1 MLYYNIGRFGMNWFR
16 RHITQGSKL
25 ALFALAIQMVLAFGH
40 FHATPTQAAPGVSI
54 ELAQPAG
61 PSHDQH
67 PADHCDICAVTA
79 MAGTMLA
86 TNPPQIAPPP
96 AANFRPVAANIE
108 FARLSPA
115 RASFQPRAPPL
126 S

>member
-1 MLYYNIGRFGMNWFR
+1 MNWFR

-40 FHATPTQAAPGVSI
+40 FHATPIQAAPDVSV
-54 ELAQPAG
+54 ELAHAPGPAN
-61 PSHDQH
+61 DQH

-79 MAGTMLA
+79 MAGSMLA
-86 TNPPQIAPPP
+86 ANPPQIALPP
-96 AANFRPVAANIE
+96 AAASIIVAI
-108 FARLSPA
+108 PA
-115 RASFQPRAPPL
+115 AFGHLATIGVAFQPRAPPL